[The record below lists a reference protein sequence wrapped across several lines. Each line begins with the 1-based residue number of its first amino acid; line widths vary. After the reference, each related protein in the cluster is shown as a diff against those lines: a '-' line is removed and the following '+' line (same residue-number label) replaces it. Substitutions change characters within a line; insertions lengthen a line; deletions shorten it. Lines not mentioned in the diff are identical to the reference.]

1 MHSAPAKEKP
11 ATNLLCCKDVRAIA
25 GPAVKNVTASALQA
39 VGVREYAV
47 TMFLTPP
54 RLTMGLLSLDTGP
67 PPSRSFAESILQR
80 SLLAHAP
87 PAGFPRV

>member
-11 ATNLLCCKDVRAIA
+11 ATNLLCCKDLRAVA
-25 GPAVKNVTASALQA
+25 APAVKNMTASASQ
-39 VGVREYAV
+39 VIGVEDYAV
-47 TMFLTPP
+47 AMFLTPP
-54 RLTMGLLSLDTGP
+54 RLTMGLLLLDTGP

-87 PAGFPRV
+87 PAVSPRV